1 MRGNSVVNPAEKPLD
16 GMGLAVV
23 NQIINSRLAVKSS
36 KGAAFSI
43 TLPAA
48 GWANGAQTVQ
58 DSRFL
63 AAGYAYTVSPA
74 AGSFAAYGQS
84 LIYAEDVETDG
95 TMVFRC
101 GDTPG
106 QDLTVNILR
115 SEAETDEQDL

>member
-1 MRGNSVVNPAEKPLD
+1 MRGRSVGNPAGKPLD

-23 NQIINSRLAVKSS
+23 SQIINDRLSEKSS

-48 GWANGAQTVQ
+48 GWVNGAQTIQ

-74 AGSFAAYGQS
+74 AESFAAYGQS
-84 LIYAEDVETDG
+84 LIYAGDVETDG
-95 TMVFRC
+95 AMVFRC

-115 SEAETDEQDL
+115 SEAETDE

>member
-1 MRGNSVVNPAEKPLD
+1 MRGNGVGNPAEKPLD

-84 LIYAEDVETDG
+84 LVYAEDVETDG

>member
-1 MRGNSVVNPAEKPLD
+1 MGNTADKPLD

-23 NQIINSRLAVKSS
+23 NKIINGRLAEKSS

-74 AGSFAAYGQS
+74 TGSFAAYGQS
-84 LIYAEDVETDG
+84 LIYAGDVETDG
-95 TMVFRC
+95 AMVFHC